1 MMKNKKNRLV
11 IFGTGNPYLNTQV
24 IQINP
29 GPGLVIKQKGDK
41 MRKIAMIVGLIS
53 VLATSAN
60 AGYWSSSPNAF
71 GGYNYQYNYSTNDIL
86 NQYGLGLGYGF
97 N

>member
-1 MMKNKKNRLV
+1 MNTNKQLTK
-11 IFGTGNPYLNTQV
+11 GN
-24 IQINP
+24 
-29 GPGLVIKQKGDK
+29 K
-41 MRKIAMIVGLIS
+41 MRKIAMVIGILSI
-53 VLATSAN
+53 LATNAN

-71 GGYNYQYNYSTNDIL
+71 GGFNYKYNYSTNDIL